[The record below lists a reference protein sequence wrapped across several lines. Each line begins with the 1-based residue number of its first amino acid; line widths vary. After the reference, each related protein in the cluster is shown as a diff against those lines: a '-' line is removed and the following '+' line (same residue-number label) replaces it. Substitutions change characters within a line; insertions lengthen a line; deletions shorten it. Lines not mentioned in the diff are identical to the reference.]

1 MVILVAGVGLAAV
14 AALGG
19 VLVVG
24 RRARRRE
31 ASAAAEAAT
40 HPHYC
45 AECDQEWTH
54 AGQTCLYSWASL
66 CPKCA
71 PATAAT
77 RPEVAAI
84 GSQA

>member
-1 MVILVAGVGLAAV
+1 MMILVAGVGLAAV

-45 AECDQEWTH
+45 AECDQEWMHT
-54 AGQTCLYSWASL
+54 GQTCLYSWASV

-71 PATAAT
+71 RATAAT
-77 RPEVAAI
+77 PPEAAAI

>member
-1 MVILVAGVGLAAV
+1 MILLVVGVGLVAV
-14 AALGG
+14 TALSGA
-19 VLVVG
+19 LVVG

-31 ASAAAEAAT
+31 ASAAAEAAM

-45 AECDQEWTH
+45 AECDQEWMH
-54 AGQTCLYSWASL
+54 PGQTCLYSWASL

-71 PATAAT
+71 RPTAAT
-77 RPEVAAI
+77 PPETAAI

>member
-1 MVILVAGVGLAAV
+1 MIMLVVGVGLAAV
-14 AALGG
+14 TALSGA
-19 VLVVG
+19 LVVG

-31 ASAAAEAAT
+31 SSAAAEAAT

-45 AECDQEWTH
+45 AECDQEWMHT
-54 AGQTCLYSWASL
+54 GQTCLYSWASV

-71 PATAAT
+71 PATTPA
-77 RPEVAAI
+77 RPQVAAI